1 MAKTIDV
8 RCDKTG
14 VIFDVSTK
22 RIFVED
28 VKTLTNGQI
37 AVLECGDFVVK
48 QTGNQKH
55 TYKVTYKEE
64 NVGLCITYEDATLIE
79 TVSYDWNG
87 EKWVYNSTD
96 ITTLDSGG
104 GTTVVANPTLAGTE
118 ATLLSIGIDGTN
130 YKVGAKPLYHHQI
143 GISGYDPEYEGQES
157 LWVIIDLVCEVPRFN
172 NFAQLKTYLDNFYDN
187 VWTGNDGMVHVN
199 GILNG
204 DADSGA
210 LLLMGSTDEDLEFIY
225 APKNPVTVKNAGGQN
240 MSVFVNAFK
249 GMWFSPDGSGE
260 SDEPASFTDRI
271 L

>member
-104 GTTVVANPTLAGTE
+104 GTTVVANPTLTGGETDLKGLEIDNTKYKIKKYYKHTMRLMCPNANYDEEEPSENIDSIGVEIITSQSTQIPIQTLQ
-118 ATLLSIGIDGTN
+118 ALLSDWLEKNMATNRPYIFNVTYAIDSNDVYWELVAPNPDGVCYSHT
-130 YKVGAKPLYHHQI
+130 PM
-143 GISGYDPEYEGQES
+143 
-157 LWVIIDLVCEVPRFN
+157 IDFN
-172 NFAQLKTYLDNFYDN
+172 NSECNEIYDVDFYN
-187 VWTGNDGMVHVN
+187 
-199 GILNG
+199 ILE
-204 DADSGA
+204 
-210 LLLMGSTDEDLEFIY
+210 L
-225 APKNPVTVKNAGGQN
+225 
-240 MSVFVNAFK
+240 
-249 GMWFSPDGSGE
+249 
-260 SDEPASFTDRI
+260 
-271 L
+271 

>member
-8 RCDKTG
+8 RCDKSG

-96 ITTLDSGG
+96 TANIEGGG
-104 GTTVVANPTLAGTE
+104 GTTVVANPTLSGGE
-118 ATLLSIGIDGTN
+118 ADLTGLQVGNTKYKTKKYYKHSFYLSFFGHNNCTLGFKMITANPNAYTTSNVRQLLDDAFLYNAKID
-130 YKVGAKPLYHHQI
+130 VF
-143 GISGYDPEYEGQES
+143 E
-157 LWVIIDLVCEVPRFN
+157 
-172 NFAQLKTYLDNFYDN
+172 DN
-187 VWTGNDGMVHVN
+187 TGNKYVTIFDEYIDDQTNDLHLT
-199 GILNG
+199 GIG
-204 DADSGA
+204 F
-210 LLLMGSTDEDLEFIY
+210 DEDNLFVKGNIILDLAEVDGIEYLEEI
-225 APKNPVTVKNAGGQN
+225 VEV
-240 MSVFVNAFK
+240 
-249 GMWFSPDGSGE
+249 
-260 SDEPASFTDRI
+260 
-271 L
+271 